1 MMIFEKT
8 EFLFCYGKY
17 PLLIMNV
24 KTLKFRRHMLYLV
37 VGLILRSRHE
47 AYKAVKWPCKADFT
61 YPK

>member
-1 MMIFEKT
+1 MNEKT
-8 EFLFCYGKY
+8 
-17 PLLIMNV
+17 P
-24 KTLKFRRHMLYLV
+24 KFRRHMLYLV